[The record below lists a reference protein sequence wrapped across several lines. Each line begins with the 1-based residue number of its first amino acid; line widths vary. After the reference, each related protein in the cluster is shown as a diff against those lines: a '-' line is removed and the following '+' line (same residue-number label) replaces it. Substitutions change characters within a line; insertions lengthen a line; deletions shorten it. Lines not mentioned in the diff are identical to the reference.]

1 MNLRIGI
8 LGCASIAD
16 RFVIPAILSN
26 PRFTLKAVAS
36 RTQERAETFATKF
49 GCAPTTY
56 ENLIDDQEIDAIY
69 LPLPTGLHY
78 EWALKCLKGGK
89 HLLVE
94 KSFTENSEQT
104 RQVVEFAR
112 SKGLLLMENFQFQFH
127 SQHRWVTEKISAGE
141 IGEIRSFRSAFG
153 FPMFKP
159 EDNIRYDPS
168 LGGGALLDSGAYTL
182 KATTFILGEG
192 FDVLAASMQ
201 MHDEFGVDFFGG
213 GLLANSS
220 GLTSQVTFGF
230 DNFYQC
236 NYEVWGSM
244 GKILVERAF
253 TAGPGVQPKVILEKQ
268 NERHEFVL
276 PPDNH
281 FSNLLT
287 HFADCVEQASFEE
300 DYGKITEQSRLI
312 QQFRDAAQ
320 Q

>member
-26 PRFTLKAVAS
+26 PRFALKAVAS
-36 RTQERAETFATKF
+36 RTKERAAAFATKF
-49 GCAPTTY
+49 GCESTTY
-56 ENLIDDQEIDAIY
+56 EALIDDQEIDAIY
-69 LPLPTGLHY
+69 VPLPTGLHY
-78 EWALKCLKGGK
+78 DWALKCLEGGK

-94 KSFTENSEQT
+94 KSFAETSAQT
-104 RQVVEFAR
+104 REVVELAR
-112 SKGLLLMENFQFQFH
+112 SKQLLLMENFQFQFH
-127 SQHRWVTEKISAGE
+127 SQHRWVTERVSAGE

-159 EDNIRYDPS
+159 EHNIRYDPS

-182 KATTFILGEG
+182 KATTFLLGKG
-192 FDVLAASMQ
+192 FNVLAASMQ
-201 MHDEFGVDFFGG
+201 MHDRFGVDFFGG

-236 NYEVWGSM
+236 NYEIWGSS

-253 TAGPGVQPKVILEKQ
+253 TAGPGIQPKVILEKQ
-268 NERHEFVL
+268 NERHEFIL
-276 PPDNH
+276 PSDNH

-287 HFADCVEQASFEE
+287 HFAQCVEQESFEE
-300 DYGKITEQSRLI
+300 EYEKITEQSRLI
-312 QQFRDAAQ
+312 QQFRDAAKQ
-320 Q
+320 